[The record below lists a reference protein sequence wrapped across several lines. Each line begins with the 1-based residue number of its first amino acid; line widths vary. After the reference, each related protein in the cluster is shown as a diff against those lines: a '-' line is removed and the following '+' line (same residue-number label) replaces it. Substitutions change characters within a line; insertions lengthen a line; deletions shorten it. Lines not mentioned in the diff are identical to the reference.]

1 MVDTLWRGGLCTTAS
16 CSRKLLI
23 SVFYF
28 TSKTVTAGLP
38 RQRYLVLGSWA
49 MPLLSRETLTKHS
62 MLQSVSSN
70 FWTGI
75 YVDLVDAEENYQLF
89 RKPRIDANQAAGLKL
104 DQVSVGY

>member
-1 MVDTLWRGGLCTTAS
+1 MVDTLSRGGLCTTAS
-16 CSRKLLI
+16 CSRKLPNT
-23 SVFYF
+23 SVYF
-28 TSKTVTAGLP
+28 TSKIVTAGLP

-70 FWTGI
+70 FWTGAWI
-75 YVDLVDAEENYQLF
+75 LLMQENYQLF

-104 DQVSVGY
+104 EQVNVGY